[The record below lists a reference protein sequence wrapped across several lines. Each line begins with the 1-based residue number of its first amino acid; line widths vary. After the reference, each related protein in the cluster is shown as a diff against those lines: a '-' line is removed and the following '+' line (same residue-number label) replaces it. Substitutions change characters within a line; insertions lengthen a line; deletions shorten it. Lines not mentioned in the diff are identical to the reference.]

1 MKENNLKHKKALIFD
16 AYDQYEI
23 RMKYIQKAFEMNGYE
38 TVIYQADF
46 DHVRKQYYPV
56 RRDCIHYVHV
66 HSYKKNLSVQ
76 RMYSHAMF
84 AKECARIAEQEE
96 NVEFVYAM
104 IPPNSMSKA
113 FGKYKQ
119 KHPGVKLWFD
129 VLDMWPESLPVGDKV
144 KKMGSCIFEQW
155 RMVRDNLLSC
165 ADLVTPECDLFK
177 NELGKKNH
185 IKGSVETVYLCQKPQ
200 FIESNVSLGI
210 EIHFLYCGTINN
222 IIDIQLIGDYLQEV
236 NKHKKVV
243 VEIIG
248 DGEHRQ
254 DFLDDL
260 SNRSIT
266 YHYHGYVYDNH
277 EKEEIYK
284 TVHFGLNCMKDTVF
298 VGLTMKSLDYLSHG
312 LPIINNI
319 PADTASFIDKYKAG
333 VNINPHNVKECA
345 LKLSK
350 MNDKEYQEVR
360 KNVACFFNE
369 KLAEDIIQKQMAE
382 AVRKVKSG

>member
-1 MKENNLKHKKALIFD
+1 MEESNLKHKKALIFD

-23 RMKYIQKAFEMNGYE
+23 RMKYIQKAFEQNGYDV
-38 TVIYQADF
+38 VIYQADF

-66 HSYKKNLSVQ
+66 HSYSKNLSVQ

-84 AKECARIAEQEE
+84 AKECARIAEHED

-113 FGKYKQ
+113 FGKYK
-119 KHPGVKLWFD
+119 KNHPEVKLWFD

-144 KKMGSCIFEQW
+144 KKLGFCIFNQW

-177 NELGKKNH
+177 DELSKKNKF
-185 IKGSVETVYLCQKPQ
+185 KGNVETVYLCQEPQ
-200 FIESNVSLGI
+200 FIECSVSLKD

-222 IIDIQLIGDYLQEV
+222 IIDIQLIGNFLEEV
-236 NKHKKVV
+236 NQHKKVI

-260 SNRSIT
+260 SERNIEYR
-266 YHYHGYVYDNH
+266 YHGYVYDNRD
-277 EKEEIYK
+277 KEEIYR

-312 LPIINNI
+312 IPIINNI
-319 PADTASFIDKYKAG
+319 PADTASFIEDYKTG
-333 VNINPHNVKECA
+333 VNISQDNLKECA
-345 LKLSK
+345 CSLSE
-350 MNDKEYQEVR
+350 MNDEDYQKIR
-360 KNVACFFNE
+360 DNVVKLFHE
-369 KLAEDIIQKQMAE
+369 KLADDIVQKQMTE
-382 AVRKVKSG
+382 AVRKVKSE